1 MNINDI
7 LKDGGIPKG
16 KKMVIVGGAGPWIGA
31 LAAIAGGAK
40 SGDKVILDVESD
52 PPTLDGVEI
61 QLNATFD
68 RQKYR
73 EYQLDAVKFIKDKV
87 LIVDDGNPFKAL
99 EHHSNLIEA
108 HLNGKRDPEM
118 QAFFKDWDRA
128 AQADG
133 FNLTEAT
140 PEERPED
147 LPKRNVNGKRMANQP
162 LDRRQNYLTLRNK
175 RW

>member
-1 MNINDI
+1 MNINDV
-7 LKDGGIPKG
+7 LKGGIPAG
-16 KKMVIVGGAGPWIGA
+16 KKLVIVGGNGPWIGA
-31 LAAIAGGAK
+31 LAAIVGKGIPVAA
-40 SGDKVILDVESD
+40 DAQVPDENL
-52 PPTLDGVEI
+52 I

-68 RQKYR
+68 REKYR
-73 EYQLDAVKFIKDKV
+73 EYQLDAVKFIQEKV

-108 HLNGKRDPEM
+108 HLNGERDPEM

-133 FNLTEAT
+133 FKITEAT
-140 PEERPED
+140 PEERAED